1 MRFIVLSFVLLLQSC
16 VTTQNLQPIQSKS
29 ASQAKPATNPSSQSK
44 ALPPKPL
51 RKDIL
56 DPIAGLPKKPH
67 LEIDPFAQPA
77 CMNKAVEFWENVY
90 NSRNATVYIFNDKT
104 HEIYFIEEDISW
116 RNRHRIA
123 KHLINQVVRQYRLD
137 RDDVKAQFGAGKT
150 FAKGLEQGYKYI
162 PIIQKKLKENNMPLD
177 LAFIPLIESSF
188 HFKARSKV
196 GALGAWQIMPKTM
209 KLYMKNTSRA
219 KLYDLE
225 FATNVA
231 IKILKHNYELLGSW
245 PLAVN
250 AYHSGPGRLMQ
261 AKESLGTVDICKITQ
276 RFEGRGYKT
285 ASRNY
290 YAQFLAARNL
300 YEKSIQTKLVSHNA
314 NSIIYE

>member
-1 MRFIVLSFVLLLQSC
+1 MKFLILSLALLLQSC
-16 VTTQNLQPIQSKS
+16 VTTQTLQQTQNKSIVQPKSK
-29 ASQAKPATNPSSQSK
+29 PSPQPK
-44 ALPPKPL
+44 VVPPKPL

-67 LEIDPFAQPA
+67 EETDPFAQPT

-90 NSRNATVYIFNDKT
+90 NTRNATIYIFNDKT
-104 HEIYFIEEDISW
+104 HEIYIIEEDISW
-116 RNRHRIA
+116 RNRHGIA
-123 KHLINQVVRQYRLD
+123 RRLINQVVNRYRLD

-162 PIIQKKLKENNMPLD
+162 PFLQKKLKENNMPID

-196 GALGAWQIMPKTM
+196 GALGAWQIMPRTM
-209 KLYMKNTSRA
+209 KLYMKQTPKNR
-219 KLYDLE
+219 LYDLE
-225 FATNVA
+225 FATDVA

-250 AYHSGPGRLMQ
+250 AYHSGPGRLIK
-261 AKESLGTVDICKITQ
+261 AKESLGTTDICKITQ

-290 YAQFLAARNL
+290 YAQFLAAKNL
-300 YEKSIQTKLVSHNA
+300 YEKSIQTKLVSHND
-314 NSIIYE
+314 NSITYE